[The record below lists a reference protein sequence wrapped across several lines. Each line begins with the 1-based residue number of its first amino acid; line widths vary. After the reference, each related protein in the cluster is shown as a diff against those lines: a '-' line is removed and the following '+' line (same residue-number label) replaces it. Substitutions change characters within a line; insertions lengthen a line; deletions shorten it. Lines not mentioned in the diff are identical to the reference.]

1 MSWGPQGLI
10 FTNVLYII
18 RCSVMKVFQLFWG
31 HFKSNE
37 AEIVSLKNYVYMSIL
52 HLSYFMLDLN
62 SSDLQITILMF
73 AMFGTRHIPQFFS
86 PSSILS
92 HFKIKH
98 NQLYTNVLGIFVKN
112 KSLVVDRDTQ
122 HPPLFHPPSPPPP
135 PPAWQSRV
143 EDGSGRCG
151 GRWLWRKSKVLEDNI
166 YKCRTGRRVL

>member
-1 MSWGPQGLI
+1 
-10 FTNVLYII
+10 
-18 RCSVMKVFQLFWG
+18 
-31 HFKSNE
+31 
-37 AEIVSLKNYVYMSIL
+37 MSIL

-122 HPPLFHPPSPPPP
+122 HPPPLPPTLTTTTTTCMTEP
-135 PPAWQSRV
+135 
-143 EDGSGRCG
+143 G
-151 GRWLWRKSKVLEDNI
+151 GRWEWEMWGTLIVKEIKGPGRQYIQMQNRKTRSVNN
-166 YKCRTGRRVL
+166 